1 MNARWLL
8 LTTNIRATYWQ
19 GRLEELTFAVDPA
32 TQRQSRLSSPGLTA
46 SVIRSAQQDGTIQA
60 AELVCHQLAQA
71 MVKMQRERE
80 IQRLA
85 INLRSRCLLLG
96 SFLSAENVR
105 HRHSI
110 GQEPTT
116 PKPNSYHAREG
127 CIHSLLPGLSY
138 SITNKRKT
146 ANFGAVMA
154 TKTPPAL
161 WNETLFFWRAV

>member
-80 IQRLA
+80 RD
-85 INLRSRCLLLG
+85 
-96 SFLSAENVR
+96 
-105 HRHSI
+105 
-110 GQEPTT
+110 PTT
-116 PKPNSYHAREG
+116 SDQFTVSLPFAW
-127 CIHSLLPGLSY
+127 LLPVS
-138 SITNKRKT
+138 
-146 ANFGAVMA
+146 
-154 TKTPPAL
+154 
-161 WNETLFFWRAV
+161 